1 MTVAACPGM
10 GRFAV
15 CAAEW
20 FGDDILQ
27 IILVHQR
34 LAQAKTFTLT
44 ARHLALG
51 CVLLVLFTICS
62 AGLINYIT
70 IKSGGA
76 LNLPGLRDLIE
87 AAGQTEAQRKE
98 RYVHQNI
105 DAMAVKLG
113 EMQAQLMRL
122 EALADRV
129 SGLAGINKEEFN
141 FREPPPRGGA
151 TPTVSR
157 DLTLEE
163 FQNELDAMATGV
175 ERRADYLNVVE
186 SALMSAKLKS
196 KMMPT
201 SLPVNV
207 EYNSS
212 GFGPRLDPF
221 TGRLAMHEGIDFV
234 ANPGTPIVA
243 AAGGVVIASEWNHD
257 FGNMIEIDHGNDITT
272 LYAHTS
278 RVYVHVGDI
287 VRRNQ
292 HIADVGATGRA
303 TGPHLHFE
311 VHVKGVPQN
320 PAKFLE
326 FGGARQVAR
335 TEPDSVATG
344 KDLRAIH

>member
-1 MTVAACPGM
+1 MALCPGE
-10 GRFAV
+10 GRFKVGAV
-15 CAAEW
+15 AGLGE
-20 FGDDILQ
+20 DILQ

-34 LAQAKTFTLT
+34 LAQARTITLT
-44 ARHLALG
+44 TRHLVGG
-51 CVLLVLFTICS
+51 CVFAVVLLISC
-62 AGLINYIT
+62 AALINYVT

-76 LNLPGLRDLIE
+76 LNLPGFRSLVE
-87 AAGQTEAQRKE
+87 AVGQSESERKE
-98 RYVHQNI
+98 RYIHENI
-105 DAMAVKLG
+105 GAMAVKLG

-129 SGLAGINKEEFN
+129 SGLAGINKEDFN

-151 TPTVSR
+151 TPTTSR
-157 DLTLEE
+157 ELSLEE
-163 FQNELDAMATGV
+163 FQTQLSSMATGM

-186 SALMSAKLKS
+186 SALLSAKLKS
-196 KMMPT
+196 QMMPT

-221 TGRLAMHEGIDFV
+221 TGRLAMHEGVDFV

-243 AAGGVVIASEWNHD
+243 AAGGVVITAEWNHD

-272 LYAHTS
+272 LYGHTS

-326 FGGARQVAR
+326 SGGAQQVAR
-335 TEPDSVATG
+335 AESEYVATG
-344 KDLRAIH
+344 KEPRAVH